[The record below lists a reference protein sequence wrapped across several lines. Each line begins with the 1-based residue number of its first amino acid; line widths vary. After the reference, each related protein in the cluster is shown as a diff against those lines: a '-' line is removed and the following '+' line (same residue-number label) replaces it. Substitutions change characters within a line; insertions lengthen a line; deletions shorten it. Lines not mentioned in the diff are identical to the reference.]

1 MMPLTVLGTGERA
14 VVRRIGG
21 NQETRSH
28 LADLGFVTDTVLSVI
43 QSQDGNMIVN
53 VKDSRLALTK
63 EMASKIM
70 VDEIAHSN

>member
-1 MMPLTVLGTGERA
+1 MMPLSVLGAGENA
-14 VVRRIGG
+14 VVRRVGG
-21 NQETRSH
+21 GQETRSH
-28 LADLGFVTDTVLSVI
+28 LADLGFCTDTILSVI

-70 VDEIAHSN
+70 VDKVAQSN